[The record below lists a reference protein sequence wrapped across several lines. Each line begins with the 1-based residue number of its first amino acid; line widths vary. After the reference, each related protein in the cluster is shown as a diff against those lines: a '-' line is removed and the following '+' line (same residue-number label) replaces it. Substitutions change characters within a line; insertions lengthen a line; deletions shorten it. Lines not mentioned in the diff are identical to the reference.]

1 MSLVIAWI
9 GFDKKPNSLYFA
21 ADSRISWPD
30 KSKWDN
36 AQKVFA
42 LPITNE
48 IFGYCGDV
56 LFPTQILSQITQ
68 LAQTGALFTPTEHP
82 ESRVKIYL
90 KLLGKALESYPQDK
104 FAELFH
110 VLYAVAYKG
119 QFFCYKISSQARST
133 QFILTPLPIP
143 QVCSAV
149 IGKPLGSSSAIKLLK
164 SFFTRGKSAWTG
176 KELKSYEIFQ
186 AFHKTLT
193 DSGDAAIGGAPQAVS
208 LYNNGEAKLYGMLYK
223 EDKWI
228 LGIDGKFLMV
238 PENVSWRNQHF
249 EICDALTG
257 LRKPEAQVQ
266 EPPKQK
272 MSSPGAGGL
281 TDWLATH

>member
-1 MSLVIAWI
+1 MSLVIGWI
-9 GFDKKPNSLYFA
+9 GFDKKPSSLYFA

-42 LPITNE
+42 LPITDE

-68 LAQTGALFTPTEHP
+68 LAQTGALFAPKEHP
-82 ESRVKIYL
+82 EDRVKTYL
-90 KLLGKALESYPQDK
+90 KLLEKAIESYPQDK
-104 FAELFH
+104 FAEPFH
-110 VLYAVAYKG
+110 VLYAVAYEG
-119 QFFCYKISSQARST
+119 QLFCYKISSQARSS

-143 QVCSAV
+143 HDCSAV
-149 IGKPLGSSSAIKLLK
+149 IGEPLGSSGAIKYLK
-164 SFFTRGKSAWTG
+164 SLFTRGKGAWTG

-186 AFHKTLT
+186 AFHMTLT

-208 LYNNGEAKLYGMLYK
+208 LYDNGEAKLYGVFYK
-223 EDKWI
+223 ENKYI
-228 LGIDGKFLMV
+228 LGMNGNYLMI
-238 PENVSWRNQHF
+238 PNEISWRNESF
-249 EICDALTG
+249 EICDAQTG
-257 LRKPEAQVQ
+257 KRKQDAQVQ
-266 EPPKQK
+266 KPPEQK
-272 MSSPGAGGL
+272 TGGL